1 MRESEASAAGHQFPD
16 PIPWLTGSAGV
27 VAPLDAKAAR
37 LATDARRAAGRD
49 VACPAQAVTEARGAQ
64 GPAAPAAGSSAADP
78 HLKGELATAKRLAGE
93 SSACDCGASRGRCG
107 SGSAAALGSGSAAAL
122 GSGSAAALGSG
133 SAAALGSAPVL
144 VEAERARGEAGAP
157 KVPKKP
163 GKKRPGS
170 GIPARPVIRRLVW
183 ARRAAQLGFF
193 GLFFYFLVQTA
204 FRGTFSASAQ
214 EPVRLPL
221 PVEGFLLADPFV
233 AAMTLLST
241 HTVYRG
247 LWLSL
252 VVVGLTLVF
261 GRVFCGWICPFGTL
275 HHFFSWIF
283 PSRYLRGKQRV
294 QANHTHGWQSGKY
307 YLMWGF
313 LAAAVAGSAIGGL
326 LDPICVAVRAIGLGV
341 IPALQYLGIHAN
353 TAIANT
359 NVRALQTASDATQ
372 DVLAQTLWT
381 ANQSYYHQTWLIVF
395 LLVAIL
401 FMNRF
406 IPRFWCRA
414 LCPLGAFLG
423 VMSRFA
429 LFGMEKDHA
438 KCTDCN
444 LCLVHCQGADSPQ
457 GGVKH
462 RQDECHMCLNC
473 ENACPEDVIKFKF
486 LPNRRSTIQ
495 APDLSRRTVAAAAVG
510 GAIAIPGMRIANWPD
525 KAYSEK
531 VIRPPGSVEEREFL
545 ERCIR
550 CAECMKVCP
559 NNALHPAFFE
569 AGIEGLWTP
578 ILVARIGYC
587 EYSCVLCGQVC
598 PTGAIQKIDE
608 KQKMGL
614 GQKPISIG
622 TAMYDHG
629 RCLPWSMATPCIVC
643 EEFCPTSPKAIWAEE
658 VDVPKRDSKYSAGE
672 GAHPPMLTVRVQR
685 PHVDPSLCIG
695 CGACEKVC
703 PIVDKPAVYV
713 TNAGETRSKTNVIL
727 LENTS
732 YGRS

>member
-1 MRESEASAAGHQFPD
+1 MPSHTASHESDLPKPLPWLERAGRVPPLDLGVARPPMQGSATAASATP
-16 PIPWLTGSAGV
+16 
-27 VAPLDAKAAR
+27 
-37 LATDARRAAGRD
+37 ARRRLPLVTPQAA
-49 VACPAQAVTEARGAQ
+49 VAAAEVVETPATAPRPAVKLDKPAAPISPPAASAKPPARGAPPKKGG
-64 GPAAPAAGSSAADP
+64 GPKRAGSG
-78 HLKGELATAKRLAGE
+78 L
-93 SSACDCGASRGRCG
+93 
-107 SGSAAALGSGSAAAL
+107 
-122 GSGSAAALGSG
+122 
-133 SAAALGSAPVL
+133 
-144 VEAERARGEAGAP
+144 
-157 KVPKKP
+157 
-163 GKKRPGS
+163 
-170 GIPARPVIRRLVW
+170 PARRRIRVLVW
-183 ARRAAQLGFF
+183 ARRAAQVGFF
-193 GLFFYFLVQTA
+193 AVFFWFLCSTA
-204 FRGTFSASAQ
+204 FRGTFSATADQ
-214 EPVRLPL
+214 PVRLPL
-221 PVEGFLLADPFV
+221 PVEAFLLADPFV

-241 HTVYRG
+241 HSVYRG
-247 LWLSL
+247 LAWSL
-252 VVVGLTLVF
+252 VIVGLTLLF

-275 HHFFSWIF
+275 HHFFGWIF
-283 PSRYLRGKQRV
+283 PGRTLRGNKRV
-294 QANHTHGWQSGKY
+294 EANKTHRWQAVKY

-313 LAAAVAGSAIGGL
+313 LGAAAVGSAIGGL

-341 IPALQYLGIHAN
+341 LPALQYLGVRTT
-353 TAIANT
+353 TAIADT
-359 NVRALQTASDATQ
+359 NVRSLQFATDETQ
-372 DVLAQTLWT
+372 DVLSRTLWT
-381 ANQSYYHQTWLIVF
+381 ANQAYFHQTWFILF
-395 LLVAIL
+395 MLVAIL
-401 FMNRF
+401 FMNRI

-462 RQDECHMCLNC
+462 RQDECHMCFNC
-473 ENACPEDVIKFKF
+473 EAACPEDVIKFRF
-486 LPNRRSTIQ
+486 LPNLRSTIKK
-495 APDLSRRTVAAAAVG
+495 PGLDRRTVVATAAAGVVAVP
-510 GAIAIPGMRIANWPD
+510 ALRIANWPD

-569 AGIEGLWTP
+569 AGLEGLWTP
-578 ILVARIGYC
+578 ILIPRIGYC
-587 EYSCVLCGQVC
+587 EFSCVLCGQVC

-608 KQKMGL
+608 KQKMGV
-614 GQKPISIG
+614 GQKPVSIG
-622 TAMYDHG
+622 TAMYDQG
-629 RCLPWSMATPCIVC
+629 RCLPWAMATPCIVC
-643 EEFCPTSPKAIWAEE
+643 EEFCPTSPKAIWAEDVE
-658 VDVPKRDSKYSAGE
+658 VPKRDSKYAGKGE
-672 GAHPPMLTVRVQR
+672 SPSMLTVHVQR

-732 YGRS
+732 YS